1 MSERPVIV
9 DSETVFRGKVFDVRV
24 DHVRRDGGEFRQ
36 DVVVHRASFAIIAEP
51 APGRLILVRQYRH
64 PAARELWEIPAGM
77 ADEGEAPEAG
87 ARRELREETGFEA
100 ATLERLWSVY
110 PTPGFCDEL
119 LHIFYARDLRPGSQS
134 LDEDEAIEVRDF
146 SLKEA
151 FELQASGQIADM
163 KTLLAL
169 VWLQSRGHQ

>member
-9 DSETVFRGKVFDVRV
+9 SSETVFSGKVFEVRV
-24 DHVRRDGGEFRQ
+24 DHVRRDGGEYRQ

-64 PAARELWEIPAGM
+64 PAARELWEIPA
-77 ADEGEAPEAG
+77 

-100 ATLERLWSVY
+100 GSLERLWSVY

-119 LHIFYARDLRPGSQS
+119 LHIFYARELRPGSQS

-163 KTLLAL
+163 KTLLTL